1 MWQAHVI
8 HNFGLQQQAST
19 RDAAV
24 SAMLQEIGPPVFLG
38 GLTTFIGIA
47 PLAASNSNIFRTFF
61 KMFFGIIV
69 YGVGHGLVLMPVVLS
84 LLGSM
89 SGRDVATTQDS
100 TVKPNVKTE
109 DEVAPSKGAKELG
122 A

>member
-1 MWQAHVI
+1 MRQAHVI

-38 GLTTFIGIA
+38 GLTTLIGIA

-69 YGVGHGLVLMPVVLS
+69 YGVGHGLVLMPVILS
-84 LLGSM
+84 LLGSV
-89 SGRDVATTQDS
+89 SGKDVATMQDL
-100 TVKPNVKTE
+100 TVKPDVQ
-109 DEVAPSKGAKELG
+109 DEVAPSKGHPKELG